1 MIACGLSAY
10 QRIAKSA
17 SSFNSGEVELTSGP
31 SGSLRHRGWGSGYPN
46 IVTTSLQPGD
56 SAVHAAITP
65 NLTSLFSLSTTPQ
78 SHTMEIASARPR
90 RGEDHSI
97 ASVINF
103 HPDSSV
109 DAPHDTPN
117 SDDNEREITT
127 DRTNNP
133 RESSPELFHR
143 VQHHSSILA
152 LAVSDKYIYA
162 GTQDGEIL
170 AWSLGSYELVLRIQA
185 HRRAVLCLHLSQD
198 GKLLFSSA
206 GDAIVNA
213 WCPYSLKR
221 IYHIYSTYDV
231 GDLFSVAYS
240 TQFETAYF
248 GAQNTSIQWCSLKDS
263 QSRPQPNDERHPDKR
278 NHRFFDSKAAGGTS
292 TPRPPF
298 EGRSSRLATG
308 GETVEVDKS
317 HMKHYAHFGY
327 VYCMLMVR
335 GASRLVEPDEDM
347 LISGGGDG
355 TIKLWKLSAD
365 PDAGIEELACLGED
379 DAESVLSLALDG
391 SFLYSGKLRGVIELW
406 DLDTKQKL
414 RVIRAHN
421 GDVMTLQMDW
431 GFLFSAGATGY
442 SRVSSCLHSQPR
454 FHHFHMLTISPEIQH
469 SPVRRP
475 LPRLLLLHPKIPM
488 YQPLEIPRRQ
498 NLGFSNN
505 NT

>member
-1 MIACGLSAY
+1 MFIA
-10 QRIAKSA
+10 R
-17 SSFNSGEVELTSGP
+17 
-31 SGSLRHRGWGSGYPN
+31 SGSFPGASLPQHAR
-46 IVTTSLQPGD
+46 TTSAALVVQPC
-56 SAVHAAITP
+56 SSP
-65 NLTSLFSLSTTPQ
+65 NLT
-78 SHTMEIASARPR
+78 HIYKMEIHAERQRPK
-90 RGEDHSI
+90 RGEDQSI
-97 ASVINF
+97 AANISDV
-103 HPDSSV
+103 
-109 DAPHDTPN
+109 ATEETLDTN
-117 SDDNEREITT
+117 ASDDGDHEITAE
-127 DRTNNP
+127 RHMTNGVRQSP
-133 RESSPELFHR
+133 PELFHR
-143 VQHHSSILA
+143 VQHDSSILA

-170 AWSLGSYELVLRIQA
+170 AWSLASYELVLRIQA
-185 HRRAVLCLHLSQD
+185 HRRAVLCLYLSQD

-231 GDLFSVAYS
+231 GDLFSVSYS
-240 TQFETAYF
+240 SQFQMAYF

-263 QSRPQPNDERHPDKR
+263 SSRPTPNDERHPDKR
-278 NHRFFDSKAAGGTS
+278 NHRFFDSKARGGTS
-292 TPRPPF
+292 TPRPAF

-317 HMKHYAHFGY
+317 HMKHYSHFGY

-355 TIKLWKLSAD
+355 TIKLWKLSEV
-365 PDAGIEELACLGED
+365 PDQGIEELACLGED

-431 GFLFSAGATGY
+431 GFLFSAGATGF
-442 SRVSSCLHSQPR
+442 SRVS
-454 FHHFHMLTISPEIQH
+454 M
-469 SPVRRP
+469 
-475 LPRLLLLHPKIPM
+475 
-488 YQPLEIPRRQ
+488 
-498 NLGFSNN
+498 G
-505 NT
+505 